1 MSDIP
6 VEEGDRTEEEAP
18 RPRGRRPSASAV
30 EVDIEREVTKR
41 HLIEAISSVVVVVLY
56 MLFTL
61 LRDRDQVVA
70 LDPDGDAHRGA
81 ADDDWQ

>member
-1 MSDIP
+1 
-6 VEEGDRTEEEAP
+6 
-18 RPRGRRPSASAV
+18 
-30 EVDIEREVTKR
+30 
-41 HLIEAISSVVVVVLY
+41 VVVLY